1 MDEPKMNNKI
11 NQGGIMKVLDFYA
24 DWCGPCQMLKP
35 ILEEVEKE
43 HPDVEFVKVNIDE
56 QQEMA
61 EKYEVM
67 SIPTLVFLNDDDE
80 IVETF
85 VGMKSKQ
92 DIEKVLS

>member
-1 MDEPKMNNKI
+1 
-11 NQGGIMKVLDFYA
+11 MKVLDFYA

-67 SIPTLVFLNDDDE
+67 SIPTLVFLNDDGE
-80 IVETF
+80 IIETF

-92 DIEKVLS
+92 DIEKVLSQ

>member
-1 MDEPKMNNKI
+1 
-11 NQGGIMKVLDFYA
+11 MKVLDFYA
-24 DWCGPCQMLKP
+24 DWCGPCQMMAP
-35 ILEEVEKE
+35 ILEEIEKE
-43 HPDVEFVKVNIDE
+43 HPEVEFVKINIDD

-67 SIPTLVFLNDDDE
+67 SIPTLVFLDENDE

-92 DIEKVLS
+92 DIEKMLN

>member
-1 MDEPKMNNKI
+1 MEKLNNKI

-35 ILEEVEKE
+35 ILDEVEKE
-43 HPDVEFVKVNIDE
+43 HPDVEFVKINIDE

-61 EKYEVM
+61 EKYKVM
-67 SIPTLVFLNDDDE
+67 SIPTLVFLDDDDK